1 MINKVLFSATMML
14 SKSVWCISI
23 AVVSTST
30 PCRAFVSTTSSTHY
44 FPYQR
49 TFPRHPARALSA
61 TTPLQSS
68 ETRPSSSQSTNSQ
81 LSPPSIVLRKV
92 FQDDK
97 RPIIL
102 FDGVCN
108 LCNSAVNL
116 AIDWDPQSKLR
127 YSALQSNVGRSL
139 LSAHGRDAHDI
150 SSIVFVTV
158 DGAYTKSDAVLGIS
172 QELNPLPFIPM
183 KPLATVGKMAV
194 PKFLRDLI
202 YDGVAD
208 NRYGIMGV
216 RDECRFDADGEFD
229 DRFVDDG
236 LALEKC

>member
-1 MINKVLFSATMML
+1 MVTPCHAFVS
-14 SKSVWCISI
+14 
-23 AVVSTST
+23 STST
-30 PCRAFVSTTSSTHY
+30 SFTRSSLHQHTL
-44 FPYQR
+44 
-49 TFPRHPARALSA
+49 PRHPARALSA

-81 LSPPSIVLRKV
+81 QLSPPSIVLRKV
-92 FQDDK
+92 FEDDK

-236 LALEKC
+236 LALGS

>member
-1 MINKVLFSATMML
+1 MIML
-14 SKSVWCISI
+14 SKSAWCISI
-23 AVVSTST
+23 AVVSTSYVVS
-30 PCRAFVSTTSSTHY
+30 PCRAFVCSTSSTHLLH
-44 FPYQR
+44 QS
-49 TFPRHPARALSA
+49 TLPRHPARALLG
-61 TTPLQSS
+61 TTKRLSTDS
-68 ETRPSSSQSTNSQ
+68 IPSSSQSSSNK
-81 LSPPSIVLRKV
+81 LSPPSVVLQKV
-92 FQDDK
+92 FKDDK

-116 AIDWDPQSKLR
+116 AIDWDPHSKLR

-139 LSAHGRDAHDI
+139 LLAHGREANDI
-150 SSIVFVTV
+150 SSIVFVTM
-158 DGAYTKSDAVLGIS
+158 DGAYTKSDAILGIS

-183 KPLATVGKMAV
+183 KPLAMVGKLAV
-194 PKFLRDLI
+194 PKLLRDLI

-208 NRYGIMGV
+208 NRYDIMGV

-236 LALEKC
+236 LALAEC